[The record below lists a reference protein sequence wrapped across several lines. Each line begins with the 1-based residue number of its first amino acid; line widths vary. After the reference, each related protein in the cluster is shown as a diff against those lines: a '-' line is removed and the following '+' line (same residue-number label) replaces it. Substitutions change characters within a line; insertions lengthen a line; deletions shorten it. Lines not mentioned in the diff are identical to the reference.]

1 MFVPSD
7 HCHSLIANVKNA
19 RQQGDC
25 NLCLLFGSFGL
36 VSACWQI
43 RFQDVLILQPHM
55 KDFPSLCG
63 KFESTVWAVLNWLGW
78 ISGRPPESQ
87 RKIIIMLKE
96 NEAYFHPIFITVILK
111 NMYYLN
117 CKACKNHCSIFGTK
131 FYLYFNVKKYCYYII
146 VMHYNWNHWY

>member
-7 HCHSLIANVKNA
+7 CWHSLIANVKNA

-25 NLCLLFGSFGL
+25 NLYWLGFGSFGL

-63 KFESTVWAVLNWLGW
+63 KFGKAQFEQLG
-78 ISGRPPESQ
+78 
-87 RKIIIMLKE
+87 
-96 NEAYFHPIFITVILK
+96 
-111 NMYYLN
+111 
-117 CKACKNHCSIFGTK
+117 
-131 FYLYFNVKKYCYYII
+131 
-146 VMHYNWNHWY
+146 